1 MRRLHWDIA
10 VRQVNDPGH
19 GLSAFLSRLS
29 VFGMIIAVSLL
40 LAALSVMN
48 GFEREMR
55 VRILNL
61 VPHVTVRGFAS
72 EIDWATVQADLEQL
86 TSVTRLNRFTDI
98 DAFFVTQGN
107 AHVTRLIIADKG
119 ALVPYQ
125 ARLRPEVDSLG
136 VGELIIGAH
145 LARTLGATVGDR
157 VSTLFST
164 RGYQSTLR
172 PTTLKVVSVLSS
184 DTEIDHVFSMAGR
197 GSVNIDESSQGSALA
212 LNLGDPLDAPKFARY
227 LRQML
232 PPAFWVTD
240 WTVTQGNLYQAI
252 QLSRQIVVLM
262 LASLLI
268 IAMFNVV
275 SSLVLVVSDRR
286 APSSML
292 RAIGLTSTDIA
303 QIFVI
308 QGTVIGVGGAV
319 LGAGLGLLLA
329 AVIPSLVQLIELGT
343 GSPFLDTAVYP
354 LAYVPVD
361 IRLEDFL
368 LVPGVALVLSVASCA
383 LPAFAAAKLPIT
395 EGLRESRR
403 WSRL

>member
-10 VRQVNDPGH
+10 LRQANDPGH

-29 VFGMIIAVSLL
+29 VFGMVIAISLL

-61 VPHVTVRGFAS
+61 VPHVTIRGFAS
-72 EIDWATVQADLEQL
+72 EEDWSEVQSDLAQL
-86 TSVTRLNRFTDI
+86 ESVSRQSRFTDI
-98 DAFFVTQGN
+98 DALLVAQGN
-107 AHVTRLIIADKG
+107 AYVTRLTIAGSG
-119 ALVPYQ
+119 ALEPYKQ
-125 ARLRPEVDSLG
+125 YLQPQVDSLG
-136 VGELIIGAH
+136 SRELVIGSH
-145 LARTLGATVGDR
+145 LAATLELTVGDS
-157 VSTLFST
+157 VSTLFSSG
-164 RGYQSTLR
+164 GYENTLR
-172 PTTLKVVSVLSS
+172 PGTLQIISLLAS
-184 DTEIDHVFSMAGR
+184 DTEIDHVFSMTGR
-197 GSVNIDESSQGSALA
+197 GSVDIDESTQGSALA
-212 LNLGDPLDAPKFARY
+212 VNLIDPLEAPQLARY
-227 LRQML
+227 LRQTFS
-232 PPAFWVTD
+232 PAFWVTD
-240 WTVTQGNLYQAI
+240 WTATQGNLYQAI
-252 QLSRQIVVLM
+252 QLSRQIVALM

-275 SSLVLVVSDRR
+275 TSLVLVVSDRR

-308 QGTVIGVGGAV
+308 QGTMIGVGGAV
-319 LGAGLGLLLA
+319 LGAGLGFLLA
-329 AVIPSLVQLIELGT
+329 LGAPSLVQLIELGT
-343 GSPFLDTAVYP
+343 GSPLLDTAVYP

-368 LVPGVALVLSVASCA
+368 LVPGVALVLSIVSCT

-395 EGLRESRR
+395 EGLRESR
-403 WSRL
+403 

>member
-10 VRQVNDPGH
+10 VRQAYDPGH

-29 VFGMIIAVSLL
+29 VFGMVIAISLL

-61 VPHVTVRGFAS
+61 VPHVTIRGFAA
-72 EIDWATVQADLEQL
+72 ETDWAQVQADLAQL
-86 TSVTRLNRFTDI
+86 ESVTRQNRFTDI
-98 DAFFVTQGN
+98 DALLVAKGN
-107 AHVTRLIIADKG
+107 AHVTRLTIAENG
-119 ALVPYQ
+119 ALEPYKEY
-125 ARLRPEVDSLG
+125 LRPEVDSLG
-136 VGELIIGAH
+136 SRELVIGAH
-145 LARTLGATVGDR
+145 LAATLGLTVGDS
-157 VSTLFST
+157 VSALFSSA
-164 RGYQSTLR
+164 GYQNTLR
-172 PTTLKVVSVLSS
+172 PGTLRIVSLLAS
-184 DTEIDHVFSMAGR
+184 DTEIDHVFSMTGQGA
-197 GSVNIDESSQGSALA
+197 VEIDESSQGSALA
-212 LNLGDPLDAPKFARY
+212 LNLMDPLEAPQLARY
-227 LRQML
+227 LRQTL

-240 WTVTQGNLYQAI
+240 WTAAQGNLYQAI
-252 QLSRQIVVLM
+252 QLSRQIVALM

-275 SSLVLVVSDRR
+275 TSLVLVVSDRR

-292 RAIGLTSTDIA
+292 RAIGFTSRDIA

-308 QGTVIGVGGAV
+308 QGTMIGVGGAV

-329 AVIPSLVQLIELGT
+329 LVTPSLVQFIELGA
-343 GSPFLDTAVYP
+343 GSPLLDTAVYP

-368 LVPGVALVLSVASCA
+368 LVPGVALVLSIVSCS
-383 LPAFAAAKLPIT
+383 LPAFAAARLPIT
-395 EGLRESRR
+395 EGLRESR
-403 WSRL
+403 